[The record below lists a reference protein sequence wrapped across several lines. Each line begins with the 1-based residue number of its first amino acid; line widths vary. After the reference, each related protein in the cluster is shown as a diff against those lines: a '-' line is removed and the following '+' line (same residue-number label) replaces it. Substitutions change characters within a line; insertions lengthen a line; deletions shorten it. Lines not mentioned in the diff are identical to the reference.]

1 MISFWCAVGESIHL
15 IFALIRIVLLLYF
28 LESQGT
34 SSLVGSEPKN
44 NSSPPEYSR
53 TLTDTRVVVIQAQTG
68 ARDLIKSWCSAYAHS
83 DPERLAAFEMNDV
96 ETVDRF
102 GDWHHLTG
110 LQDRQRFWQSGFD
123 MIRSRDFRPQCIIEH
138 VRLIRPDVAIVQAR
152 ISYDQGIGLNG
163 SDRIPP
169 FSEIHTFV
177 LMKSDD
183 TWLISAQDMCTFL
196 WSERQERNNSCSP
209 TRAA

>member
-1 MISFWCAVGESIHL
+1 MISFWCAVRESIHL
-15 IFALIRIVLLLYF
+15 IFTLIRIVLLLHF

-44 NSSPPEYSR
+44 SSSPPEYSR
-53 TLTDTRVVVIQAQTG
+53 TLTNTRMAVIQAQTG
-68 ARDLIKSWCSAYAHS
+68 ARGLIKSWCSAYAHS

-110 LQDRQRFWQSGFD
+110 LQDRQRFWRRGFD
-123 MIRSRDFRPQCIIEH
+123 MIRSRDFHPKCTIEH
-138 VRLIRPDVAIVQAR
+138 ARVIRSDVAIVQAR
-152 ISYDQGIGLNG
+152 VSYDRGISLKGG
-163 SDRIPP
+163 DRFLP

-177 LMKSDD
+177 VMKADD
-183 TWLISAQDMCTFL
+183 IWLISEHDIV
-196 WSERQERNNSCSP
+196 QERPVN
-209 TRAA
+209 